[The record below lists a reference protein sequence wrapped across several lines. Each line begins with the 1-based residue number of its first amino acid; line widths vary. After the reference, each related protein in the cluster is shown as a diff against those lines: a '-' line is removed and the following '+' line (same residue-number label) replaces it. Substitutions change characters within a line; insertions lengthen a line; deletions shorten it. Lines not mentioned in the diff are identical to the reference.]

1 MLWATLN
8 EILNRSSSKSSI
20 DKISVNGKSIDDAQ
34 NMANEFNSFFSEI
47 AENIL
52 KDIPEL
58 IAKPND
64 YLNDSGFNFELGKVD
79 PSEIMMHYLFKMN
92 KKSGSTKIIS
102 FLLLGFCSLFIQYH
116 RVI

>member
-8 EILNRSSSKSSI
+8 EILNRSKSSI

-64 YLNDSGFNFELGKVD
+64 YLNDSGFNFELGQVES
-79 PSEIMMHYLFKMN
+79 SEIIEIVTSL
-92 KKSGSTKIIS
+92 KSK
-102 FLLLGFCSLFIQYH
+102 
-116 RVI
+116 